1 MVFGTR
7 SRRLVALLAAFAALV
22 LVFAG
27 CGGRQAQTGQ
37 QAKTINIGFISWDE
51 DIAVSHLYKVL
62 LEKKGYHVNLQEL
75 EAGPMYAGLAQGNI
89 DLFLDGWLPQT
100 HADYWKQYGNKLED
114 LGVWYDQATLNLAV
128 PKYLTDVN
136 SISDLPGRGAQF
148 NHVITGI
155 DPGAGETRTVKDS
168 VMPAYGLNGEFTLQT
183 SSTTAMLASLEKA
196 INEHR
201 PIVVTL
207 WHPHWAYAR
216 YPIKDLQDPMGA
228 MGKPEQIHAIGRGN
242 FSKDFPEITDMVKKF
257 KLNDQQLAS
266 LENAINSAP
275 KGQEDMAAQNWI
287 NQNQAVVN
295 TFFHQ

>member
-1 MVFGTR
+1 MAFGTR

-114 LGVWYDQATLNLAV
+114 LGVWYDQATLNIAV
-128 PKYLTDVN
+128 PNHLTDIN
-136 SISDLPGRGAQF
+136 SMEDLRGRGAEF
-148 NHVITGI
+148 GGKITGI
-155 DPGAGETRTVKDS
+155 DPGAGLTRTTRDDMIPK
-168 VMPAYGLNGEFTLQT
+168 YGLQGEYSLQT

-196 INEHR
+196 INER
-201 PIVVTL
+201 TPIVVTL
-207 WHPHWAYAR
+207 WHPHWAYAK
-216 YPIKDLQDPMGA
+216 YPIKDLADPRGAMGA
-228 MGKPEQIHAIGRGN
+228 MTQIHAAGRSG
-242 FSKDFPEITDMVKKF
+242 FRADFPDVTGMVGRF
-257 KLNDQQLAS
+257 RLSDQQLAA
-266 LENAINSAP
+266 LENEINSAP
-275 KGQEDMAAQNWI
+275 KGQEEAAAQRW
-287 NQNQAVVN
+287 ADAHPEVVRS
-295 TFFHQ
+295 FAG